1 MIDETSRKLIERAAA
16 HLKSR
21 APAPTAASAAMPQ
34 AAYTPSIYPETASQE
49 PVYQPAAPSQP
60 IYQQQAAPQ
69 YQLQPA
75 PQAMYHAQPAPQP
88 QYQPQPTPQAIYRPQ
103 PAPQSMYQPQAA
115 SQPVQQPRAHAPQ
128 PQAYQA
134 PYAQAAYEQQ
144 PHAAAVNGAPSFA
157 YHEPVHE
164 TAYHGGRAAPGYAHA
179 APAMNGYDRAVEGPS
194 MAPHSPGY
202 SRQISIDRGS
212 LARCGIAVP
221 SAQRSRVVEE
231 FRIVKRQ
238 IVAKYMDE
246 PDDEAANRNRVI
258 MVTSTR
264 PREGKTFTAINLAL
278 AIATEQDLKVLLIDL
293 DTKHHAMQE
302 MMGIPA
308 SYGLTDLL
316 ANPDVDFSEVVLR
329 TNLPNLTVMSAG
341 SPNTRSPELLSS
353 RRTRAIVSEMAQRY
367 SDRFIVFDAP
377 AVLASSDPAIL
388 AGLVGQIILVVEAD
402 HTQQEELETA
412 IGLLSACPNVSLLLN
427 KVRTSAADQ
436 FGAYSDY

>member
-16 HLKSR
+16 HLKAR
-21 APAPTAASAAMPQ
+21 APAAPVAPVSMPQ
-34 AAYTPSIYPETASQE
+34 AAPQPVYAPAGYSENGYAQPMYQQVAPQ
-49 PVYQPAAPSQP
+49 PVYQP
-60 IYQQQAAPQ
+60 QAMP
-69 YQLQPA
+69 
-75 PQAMYHAQPAPQP
+75 PQA
-88 QYQPQPTPQAIYRPQ
+88 RPQ
-103 PAPQSMYQPQAA
+103 
-115 SQPVQQPRAHAPQ
+115 APQ

-134 PYAQAAYEQQ
+134 PYAMPVYAQQPQAAV
-144 PHAAAVNGAPSFA
+144 VNGATAA
-157 YHEPVHE
+157 YREP
-164 TAYHGGRAAPGYAHA
+164 APEPAFDMGHIAHGYAHA
-179 APAMNGYDRAVEGPS
+179 APRPTMNGERRAADGPS
-194 MAPHSPGY
+194 LAPPSGSY
-202 SRQISIDRGS
+202 SRQVSIDRAT
-212 LARCGIAVP
+212 LARCGITVP

-278 AIATEQDLKVLLIDL
+278 SIATEQDLKVLLIDL

-316 ANPDVDFSEVVLR
+316 ANPDIDFSEVVLR
-329 TNLPNLTVMSAG
+329 TNLPNLTVMPAG
-341 SPNTRSPELLSS
+341 SPNIRSPELLSS
-353 RRTRAIVSEMAQRY
+353 RRTRAIFGEMTQRY
-367 SDRFIVFDAP
+367 NDRFIVFDAP

-388 AGLVGQIILVVEAD
+388 ASLVGQIILVVEAD
-402 HTQQEELETA
+402 HTQQEEVESA
-412 IGLLSACPNVSLLLN
+412 IGLLSACPNISLLLN
-427 KVRTSAADQ
+427 KVRASAADQ

>member
-21 APAPTAASAAMPQ
+21 APAATAAQIAA
-34 AAYTPSIYPETASQE
+34 A
-49 PVYQPAAPSQP
+49 V
-60 IYQQQAAPQ
+60 
-69 YQLQPA
+69 
-75 PQAMYHAQPAPQP
+75 
-88 QYQPQPTPQAIYRPQ
+88 PQ
-103 PAPQSMYQPQAA
+103 PAPQTVYPQAGYPETA
-115 SQPVQQPRAHAPQ
+115 YQQPAYEPAVPQQPVYRQPAPPQPADQQPAYAPS
-128 PQAYQA
+128 PRTYQA
-134 PYAQAAYEQQ
+134 PYPPHQAPYPQAAYEQA
-144 PHAAAVNGAPSFA
+144 PHAAVVNGAAAA
-157 YHEPVHE
+157 YHAPNYQAGHIVQGY
-164 TAYHGGRAAPGYAHA
+164 ARAAPQ
-179 APAMNGYDRAVEGPS
+179 PTMNGYARDVEGPS
-194 MAPHSPGY
+194 MAPPSQGY
-202 SRQISIDRGS
+202 SRQVSIDRGS

-238 IVAKYMDE
+238 IVAKYVDE

-316 ANPDVDFSEVVLR
+316 ANPDTDFSEVVLR
-329 TNLPNLTVMSAG
+329 TNLPNLTVIPAG
-341 SPNTRSPELLSS
+341 SPNIRSPELLSS
-353 RRTRAIVSEMAQRY
+353 RRTRAIFSEMTQRY
-367 SDRFIVFDAP
+367 NDRFIVFDAP

-388 AGLVGQIILVVEAD
+388 AGLVGQIVLVVEAD

-412 IGLLSACPNVSLLLN
+412 IGLLSACPNISLLLN

>member
-21 APAPTAASAAMPQ
+21 APAPAVAPAAMPQ
-34 AAYTPSIYPETASQE
+34 AAYAPAVYPETAPQQ
-49 PVYQPAAPSQP
+49 PVYQAVAPSQP
-60 IYQQQAAPQ
+60 IYPPQAAPQ
-69 YQLQPA
+69 P
-75 PQAMYHAQPAPQP
+75 
-88 QYQPQPTPQAIYRPQ
+88 
-103 PAPQSMYQPQAA
+103 MYQPQAA
-115 SQPVQQPRAHAPQ
+115 PQPLQQLRAHAPQ
-128 PQAYQA
+128 PRAYQA
-134 PYAQAAYEQQ
+134 PYAQAAYEQP
-144 PHAAAVNGAPSFA
+144 PHAAVVNGAAPFA
-157 YHEPVHE
+157 YHEPPHE
-164 TAYHGGRAAPGYAHA
+164 TAYRGGRAAPSYAHA
-179 APAMNGYDRAVEGPS
+179 APPTNGYDREVEAPS
-194 MAPHSPGY
+194 MAPHSSGY
-202 SRQISIDRGS
+202 SRQVSIDRGS

-238 IVAKYMDE
+238 IVAKYLDE

-316 ANPDVDFSEVVLR
+316 ANPDIDFSEVVLR

-341 SPNTRSPELLSS
+341 SPNIRSPELLSS
-353 RRTRAIVSEMAQRY
+353 RRTRTIISEMAQRY

-388 AGLVGQIILVVEAD
+388 AGLVGQIVLVVEAD